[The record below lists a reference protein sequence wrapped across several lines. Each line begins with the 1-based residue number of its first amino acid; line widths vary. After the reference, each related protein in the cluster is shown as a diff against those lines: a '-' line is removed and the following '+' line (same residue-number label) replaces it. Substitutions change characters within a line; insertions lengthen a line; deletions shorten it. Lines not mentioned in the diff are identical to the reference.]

1 MGVIT
6 FEKVLEIFRDYLQ
19 EDPCTDVVYT
29 KWGYV
34 RLFCEPPYLNTMEAI
49 LCQTPAEL
57 FGELLETY
65 LVDQEYQIGKGREAL
80 DQKSREKLDRLRKE
94 FREKLKKPENT
105 DI

>member
-1 MGVIT
+1 MGMIT

-57 FGELLETY
+57 FGELLEAY
-65 LVDQEYQIGKGREAL
+65 LVDQEYQIVKGQGAL
-80 DQKSREKLDRLRKE
+80 DQKKQEKLDKLRKE
-94 FREKLKKPENT
+94 FQEKLEKPENT

>member
-65 LVDQEYQIGKGREAL
+65 LVDQEYQIVKGQGAL
-80 DQKSREKLDRLRKE
+80 DQKKQEKLDKLRKE
-94 FREKLKKPENT
+94 FQEKLEKPENT

>member
-1 MGVIT
+1 MGMIT

-65 LVDQEYQIGKGREAL
+65 LVDQEYQIVKGQGAL
-80 DQKSREKLDRLRKE
+80 DQKKQEKLDKLRKE
-94 FREKLKKPENT
+94 FQEKLEKPENT

>member
-1 MGVIT
+1 MGMIT

-65 LVDQEYQIGKGREAL
+65 LVDQEYQIVKGQGAL
-80 DQKSREKLDRLRKE
+80 DQKNQEKLDKLRKE
-94 FREKLKKPENT
+94 FQEKLEKPENT